1 MDRINIQII
10 GDYDIRGQ
18 WLPTKLLDIEGLELS
33 PLDREVL
40 EELRRREHGGEPH
53 VVLNHAAMVYFEK
66 EDIPAMAWEILDDHL
81 EHPVGDDW
89 ILSRNLTGD
98 LILVA
103 EEDYPAFLDLLAED

>member
-10 GDYDIRGQ
+10 GDSDIRGQ

-53 VVLNHAAMVYFEK
+53 VVLNHAAMQYYEE
-66 EDIPAMAWEILDDHL
+66 EDIPAMAWEILDEQL
-81 EHPVGDDW
+81 ENPVGDDW
-89 ILSRNLTGD
+89 ILSRNLNGD

-103 EEDYPAFLDLLAED
+103 EEDYTAYLDLLAED

>member
-1 MDRINIQII
+1 MDLLNIQII
-10 GDYDIRGQ
+10 GDSDIRGQ
-18 WLPTKLLDIEGLELS
+18 WLPTKLLDIELELS

-81 EHPVGDDW
+81 EHSVGDDW
-89 ILSRNLTGD
+89 ILSRNLNGD

>member
-1 MDRINIQII
+1 MDTLNIQII
-10 GDYDIRGQ
+10 GDSDIRGQ

-66 EDIPAMAWEILDDHL
+66 EDIPAMAWEILEDHL

-89 ILSRNLTGD
+89 ILSRNLNGD